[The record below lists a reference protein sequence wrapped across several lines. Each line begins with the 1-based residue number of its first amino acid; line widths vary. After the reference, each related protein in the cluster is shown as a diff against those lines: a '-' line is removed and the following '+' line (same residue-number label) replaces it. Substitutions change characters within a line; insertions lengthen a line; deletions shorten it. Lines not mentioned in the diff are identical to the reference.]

1 MVNIVERY
9 GNEIKQ
15 LSHEERLELATL
27 ILNTL
32 KDETQTA
39 LPRPSKRP
47 IGLAE
52 GQFVVPAD
60 FNDPLPD
67 ELLDA
72 FEDTIALDEA
82 YLAIETA
89 PPGVYFAPLEG
100 EQPATKDLT
109 REIMK
114 QMRAKLPRR

>member
-1 MVNIVERY
+1 MVNVVERY

-27 ILNTL
+27 ILNSL
-32 KDETQTA
+32 KEEAPTVLLHPA
-39 LPRPSKRP
+39 KRP

-52 GQFVVPAD
+52 GQFIVSAD

-72 FEDTIALDEA
+72 FEE
-82 YLAIETA
+82 
-89 PPGVYFAPLEG
+89 
-100 EQPATKDLT
+100 
-109 REIMK
+109 R
-114 QMRAKLPRR
+114 

>member
-1 MVNIVERY
+1 MVTIVERY

-27 ILNTL
+27 ILNSL
-32 KDETQTA
+32 KNEA
-39 LPRPSKRP
+39 SLPLTGTPKRP

-52 GQFVVPAD
+52 GLFVVPAD

-72 FEDTIALDEA
+72 FE
-82 YLAIETA
+82 
-89 PPGVYFAPLEG
+89 G
-100 EQPATKDLT
+100 K
-109 REIMK
+109 
-114 QMRAKLPRR
+114 

>member
-27 ILNTL
+27 ILNSL
-32 KDETQTA
+32 KDEAPAT
-39 LPRPSKRP
+39 LPRPAKRP

-72 FEDTIALDEA
+72 FEGKGSAQASDGSG
-82 YLAIETA
+82 YLMCT
-89 PPGVYFAPLEG
+89 L
-100 EQPATKDLT
+100 
-109 REIMK
+109 
-114 QMRAKLPRR
+114 

>member
-9 GNEIKQ
+9 GTEIKQ

-27 ILNTL
+27 ILNSL
-32 KDETQTA
+32 KEEA
-39 LPRPSKRP
+39 SMPPLHPAKRP

-72 FEDTIALDEA
+72 FE
-82 YLAIETA
+82 
-89 PPGVYFAPLEG
+89 G
-100 EQPATKDLT
+100 K
-109 REIMK
+109 
-114 QMRAKLPRR
+114 

>member
-1 MVNIVERY
+1 MVNVVERY

-15 LSHEERLELATL
+15 LSHDERIELAAL
-27 ILNTL
+27 ILSSL
-32 KDETQTA
+32 KQDSEPA
-39 LPRPSKRP
+39 IPSRKKRP

-72 FEDTIALDEA
+72 FE
-82 YLAIETA
+82 
-89 PPGVYFAPLEG
+89 G
-100 EQPATKDLT
+100 K
-109 REIMK
+109 
-114 QMRAKLPRR
+114 